1 MYVIQKKYVNL
12 QCRLVRSPDG
22 IDCRKSVYRPVEKA
36 GGRQDIL
43 KKTLSVTFY
52 LRLSNLVN
60 SYLPHGKAV
69 ATSMSMIIL
78 GFSNCISLQRG
89 LRYCLSS
96 EDGHTRASI
105 AG

>member
-1 MYVIQKKYVNL
+1 MSFS
-12 QCRLVRSPDG
+12 RGHGG
-22 IDCRKSVYRPVEKA
+22 IVYRQSVCRPVEKA

-60 SYLPHGKAV
+60 SNLPHGKAV
-69 ATSMSMIIL
+69 ATSMSMKVL
-78 GFSNCISLQRG
+78 GISISISLQRG